1 MTDINTTIAEV
12 KRLDAEATPGE
23 WLVDTANWHGLQ
35 YGVTSSMGVICPCR
49 EHAANDDKHNAALIA
64 YYRTAAPMLA
74 AEVERLR
81 AEVERLTRDR
91 DRLTGYV
98 RAARQLSRDAH
109 THLLE
114 ERPEETARA
123 IYRVICALASAE
135 KEGDDQ

>member
-1 MTDINTTIAEV
+1 MSDIDTILEEV
-12 KRLDAEATPGE
+12 KRLDAEASAPLPFCE
-23 WLVDTANWHGLQ
+23 MC
-35 YGVTSSMGVICPCR
+35 YGHRFVLLNGVAAPCNRCP
-49 EHAANDDKHNAALIA
+49 KHDLTELHA
-64 YYRTAAPMLA
+64 YYRTAAPLLA

-91 DRLTGYV
+91 ERLTGYV
-98 RAARQLSRDAH
+98 RAALPLSRDAH

-114 ERPEETARA
+114 ERPEETAQA

>member
-1 MTDINTTIAEV
+1 MADIDTILANV
-12 KRLDAEATPGE
+12 AGHDKTATSGPWEHNGRGAV
-23 WLVDTANWHGLQ
+23 WQVDGYAAGDPDDPDSRVAQ
-35 YGVTSSMGVICPCR
+35 
-49 EHAANDDKHNAALIA
+49 ANDADAALIA
-64 YYRTAAPMLA
+64 HYRTAAPLLA

-91 DRLTGYV
+91 DRLAGYV
-98 RAARQLSRDAH
+98 RAARRLSRDAH

-114 ERPEETARA
+114 DRPEETAQA